1 MDNKESKKVP
11 NWKKRI
17 LRIKDGKQVKND
29 DPCDE
34 EASIRILDE
43 LVPPSEDDI
52 KTLKKGVRV
61 QFYHYTGETT
71 DGLWL
76 EGDILQRVTKK
87 DEAKRSNFSNNWFN
101 IGKLTLI
108 ANLGI
113 TADSIPAKI
122 SVNLAKNKCWKIAS
136 NKPEKNIAKLIS
148 SMGTEGRAFHL
159 EANDV
164 VLVENHK
171 DDV

>member
-52 KTLKKGVRV
+52 KTLKKGVLV
-61 QFYHYTGETT
+61 EFYHYTGETT
-71 DGLWL
+71 DGYGWK
-76 EGDILQRVTKK
+76 ERFCNVSQRKMKPNAAT
-87 DEAKRSNFSNNWFN
+87 SQI
-101 IGKLTLI
+101 IG
-108 ANLGI
+108 
-113 TADSIPAKI
+113 
-122 SVNLAKNKCWKIAS
+122 
-136 NKPEKNIAKLIS
+136 LIS
-148 SMGTEGRAFHL
+148 
-159 EANDV
+159 AN
-164 VLVENHK
+164 
-171 DDV
+171 